1 MRWAAANA
9 ADIHLFMIHN
19 ASVKLVAT
27 QLPQADVIVDLG
39 GAAGSLYDMGYPCDV
54 AAAIESLARD
64 PCAPARMGEAARRYV
79 ETTLDGARIARR
91 FQRAIESN
99 IKRPAQNSLVFDSS
113 SGKGV
118 ELAADMLRRSLTRA
132 VPEHLPKYFP

>member
-1 MRWAAANA
+1 
-9 ADIHLFMIHN
+9 
-19 ASVKLVAT
+19 
-27 QLPQADVIVDLG
+27 
-39 GAAGSLYDMGYPCDV
+39 
-54 AAAIESLARD
+54 
-64 PCAPARMGEAARRYV
+64 MGEAARRYV
-79 ETTLDGARIARR
+79 ETTLDGARIARQ

-99 IKRPAQNSLVFDSS
+99 IKRRAQNSLAFDSS